1 MMRAEPTTM
10 TTQQK
15 VLGNLAFCCG
25 IPIWATMFPA
35 TEYLLN
41 NWDPVAITFVRMSGG
56 GLVLLVVFA
65 LLEDVSATLRTAP
78 WGKIVL
84 LGLFGVALSTFL
96 FAWGIQLSS
105 AVAGALIAA
114 TGPIVAALITGLVY
128 GQPLHKGIVLGVLLA
143 VAGGVCA
150 VFANGGGVVDFRG
163 GEIVVLL
170 AMSIWV
176 WYSYNCQR
184 WLKGLPQVSIAAL
197 TVAAGSIGFAVYV
210 GMAELTGF
218 DDVRFGTE
226 LKEWLVIGWL
236 SIGPASTSI
245 FLWHF
250 GVSRVGVTIGS
261 MYQNLV
267 PIIVVLI
274 TISLGQYPTYLHL
287 IAGVLI
293 ITGVLYTQIRNLS
306 AGR

>member
-1 MMRAEPTTM
+1 
-10 TTQQK
+10 
-15 VLGNLAFCCG
+15 
-25 IPIWATMFPA
+25 
-35 TEYLLN
+35 
-41 NWDPVAITFVRMSGG
+41 
-56 GLVLLVVFA
+56 LVLLVVFA
-65 LLEDVSATLRTAP
+65 LLEDVSATLRAAP

-84 LGLFGVALSTFL
+84 LGIVGVALSTFL

-114 TGPIVAALITGLVY
+114 TGPIVAALIGVVFK
-128 GQPLHKGIVLGVLLA
+128 QPLQKGIVLGILLA
-143 VAGGVCA
+143 VSGGICA
-150 VFANGGGVVDFRG
+150 ALANGAGTADFRG

-170 AMSIWV
+170 AMAIWV

-184 WLKGLPQVSIAAL
+184 WLKGLSQVSIAAL
-197 TVAAGSIGFAVYV
+197 TVATGSIGFAAYAAV
-210 GMAELTGF
+210 AELSGF
-218 DDVRFGTE
+218 HDVRFGTE
-226 LKEWLVIGWL
+226 LKEWLLIGWL
-236 SIGPASTSI
+236 SIGPASTAI

-274 TISLGQYPTYLHL
+274 TISLGRYPSYLHL

-293 ITGVLYTQIRNLS
+293 IAGVLYTQIRNLS

>member
-1 MMRAEPTTM
+1 MMRAETTTM

-15 VLGNLAFCCG
+15 VLGNFSFFCGVC
-25 IPIWATMFPA
+25 IWSTMFPA

-65 LLEDVSATLRTAP
+65 LLEDVSATLRAAP

-84 LGLFGVALSTFL
+84 LGIVGVALSTFL

-114 TGPIVAALITGLVY
+114 TGPIVAALIGVVFK
-128 GQPLHKGIVLGVLLA
+128 QPLQKGIVLGILLA
-143 VAGGVCA
+143 VSGGICA
-150 VFANGGGVVDFRG
+150 ALANGAGTADFRG

-170 AMSIWV
+170 AMAIWV

-184 WLKGLPQVSIAAL
+184 WLKGLSQVSIAAL
-197 TVAAGSIGFAVYV
+197 TVATGSIGFAAYV
-210 GMAELTGF
+210 AIAELSGF
-218 DDVRFGTE
+218 HDVRFGTE
-226 LKEWLVIGWL
+226 LKEWLLIGWL
-236 SIGPASTSI
+236 SIGPASTAI

-274 TISLGQYPTYLHL
+274 TISLGRYPSYLHL

-293 ITGVLYTQIRNLS
+293 IAGVLYTQIRNLS

>member
-1 MMRAEPTTM
+1 MMRAETTTM
-10 TTQQK
+10 TAQQK

-25 IPIWATMFPA
+25 VTIWATMFPA

-65 LLEDVSATLRTAP
+65 LLEDVSATLRAAP
-78 WGKIVL
+78 WGKIFL
-84 LGLFGVALSTFL
+84 LGIVGVALSTFL

-114 TGPIVAALITGLVY
+114 TGPIVAALIGVVFK
-128 GQPLHKGIVLGVLLA
+128 QPLQKGIVLGILLA
-143 VAGGVCA
+143 VSGGICA
-150 VFANGGGVVDFRG
+150 ALANGAGTADFRG

-170 AMSIWV
+170 AMAIWV

-184 WLKGLPQVSIAAL
+184 WLKGLSQVSIAAL
-197 TVAAGSIGFAVYV
+197 TVATGSIGFAAYV
-210 GMAELTGF
+210 AIAELSGF
-218 DDVRFGTE
+218 HDVRFGTE
-226 LKEWLVIGWL
+226 LKEWLLIGWL
-236 SIGPASTSI
+236 SIGPASTAI

-274 TISLGQYPTYLHL
+274 TISLGRYPSYLHL

-293 ITGVLYTQIRNLS
+293 IAGVLYTQIRNLS

>member
-1 MMRAEPTTM
+1 M

-25 IPIWATMFPA
+25 VPIWATMFPA

-65 LLEDVSATLRTAP
+65 LLEDVSATLRAAP

-84 LGLFGVALSTFL
+84 LGIVGVALSTFL

-114 TGPIVAALITGLVY
+114 TGPIVAALIGVVFK
-128 GQPLHKGIVLGVLLA
+128 QPLQKGIVLGILLA
-143 VAGGVCA
+143 VSGGICA
-150 VFANGGGVVDFRG
+150 ALANGAGTADFRG

-170 AMSIWV
+170 AMAIWV

-184 WLKGLPQVSIAAL
+184 WLKGLSQVSIAAL
-197 TVAAGSIGFAVYV
+197 TVATGSIGFAAYV
-210 GMAELTGF
+210 GMAELSGF
-218 DDVRFGTE
+218 HDVRFGTE
-226 LKEWLVIGWL
+226 LKEWLLIGWL
-236 SIGPASTSI
+236 SIGPASTAI

-274 TISLGQYPTYLHL
+274 TISLGRYPSYLHL

-293 ITGVLYTQIRNLS
+293 IAGVLYTQIRNLS

>member
-1 MMRAEPTTM
+1 M
-10 TTQQK
+10 TAQQK

-25 IPIWATMFPA
+25 VTIWATMFPA

-65 LLEDVSATLRTAP
+65 LLEDVSATLRAAP
-78 WGKIVL
+78 WGKIFL
-84 LGLFGVALSTFL
+84 LGIVGVALSTFL

-128 GQPLHKGIVLGVLLA
+128 GQALQKGIVFGVLLA
-143 VAGGVCA
+143 VAGGICA
-150 VFANGGGVVDFRG
+150 IFATGGGAVDFKG

-170 AMSIWV
+170 AMAIWV

-197 TVAAGSIGFAVYV
+197 TVAAGSIGFAAYV
-210 GMAELTGF
+210 GIAELSGL

-236 SIGPASTSI
+236 SIGPAS
-245 FLWHF
+245 
-250 GVSRVGVTIGS
+250 
-261 MYQNLV
+261 
-267 PIIVVLI
+267 
-274 TISLGQYPTYLHL
+274 
-287 IAGVLI
+287 
-293 ITGVLYTQIRNLS
+293 
-306 AGR
+306 